1 MKLYS
6 RSLRRPGGEEWP
18 HGDRRQEMVFIG
30 QQLRHDYIQA
40 VLDTCL
46 LTDQEMALGMGSWS
60 EAMEDPIQ
68 LRIVHRGPALK
79 VVSIEEIEEEI
90 EELKKDSFEEIEEMR
105 RLSIEK
111 VEDLKGNNPLYSY
124 PRVEEGL

>member
-1 MKLYS
+1 
-6 RSLRRPGGEEWP
+6 
-18 HGDRRQEMVFIG
+18 MVFIG